1 MAQEPQQRQSYPSEL
16 TDEQWARVEPL
27 LPAPRSNRGG
37 RPRAIA
43 RREVLNPLLSL
54 HRRGGQWDLLPQD
67 LLPTSRGSDY
77 CAQWRDEGTGS
88 KLLAAVREQG
98 RREAGREPTPSAACL
113 ASHSVQTPA
122 VGGKER
128 GDDGGKKITGRQRHV
143 LVAPLGLLRA
153 VVSTSAQVE
162 EGAAAPAVLAQV
174 SLPDFPRWETLC
186 GAAQSHTPALAAWV
200 AEPRPGGQIAVKLRP
215 PARTGCTPVRKRG
228 VVERTKAGTG
238 RSRRNSTDSER
249 KPESAAALSHISHL
263 HLLLRKLPP
272 SAQREFRYDAAA

>member
-1 MAQEPQQRQSYPSEL
+1 MSQEPQQRQSYPSDL

-43 RREVLNPLLSL
+43 RREVLNTLLYL
-54 HRRGGQWDLLPQD
+54 HRRGCQWDLLPQE
-67 LLPTSRGSDY
+67 LLPTSRGSDS
-77 CAQWRDEGTGS
+77 CAQWRDEGTWS
-88 KLLAAVREQG
+88 KLLAAVREPV
-98 RREAGREPTPSAACL
+98 RRAAGREPTLSAAGL
-113 ASHSVQTPA
+113 ESHSVQTPA
-122 VGGKER
+122 GGGKER
-128 GDDGGKKITGRQRHV
+128 GDDGGKKSTGRQRHV
-143 LVAPLGLLRA
+143 LVATLGLLLA

-162 EGAAAPAVLAQV
+162 EGAAAPAVRAPV
-174 SLPDFPRWETLC
+174 SLPDFPRWETLF
-186 GAAQSHTPALAAWV
+186 GAAKSPTPALAAWV
-200 AEPRPGGQIAVKLRP
+200 AEQRPGWQIAVQLRP

-249 KPESAAALSHISHL
+249 KPESAAALIHISHL
-263 HLLLRKLPP
+263 PLRLRKLAP